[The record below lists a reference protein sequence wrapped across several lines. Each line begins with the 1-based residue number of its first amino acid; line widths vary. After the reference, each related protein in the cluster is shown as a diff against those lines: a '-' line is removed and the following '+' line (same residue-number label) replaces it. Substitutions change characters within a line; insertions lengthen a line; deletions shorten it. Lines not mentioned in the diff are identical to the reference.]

1 MSLQLQALGIS
12 NAAVPMESDLPHLL
26 MDLYCRM
33 GNELALQY
41 VRDLLPS

>member
-1 MSLQLQALGIS
+1 MTLVQALGIS
-12 NAAVPMESDLPHLL
+12 NAPVPIDSDLPHLL